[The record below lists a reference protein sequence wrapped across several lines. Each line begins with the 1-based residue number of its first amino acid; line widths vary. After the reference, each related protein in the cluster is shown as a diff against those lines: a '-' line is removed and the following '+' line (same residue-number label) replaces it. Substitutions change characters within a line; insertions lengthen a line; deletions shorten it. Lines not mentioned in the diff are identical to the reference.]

1 MYIFFCRWNI
11 FISWAL
17 HPWGRKEPCK
27 TLLQSIHC
35 SLHYSHEF
43 IERHYFYM
51 ILSSFCLKKKT
62 LHFLQKV
69 TPRHIFSCWESLECH
84 RSYSPAGLT
93 CFVGNETVGLAG
105 TPGQHNPIRKQRHL
119 SICPL
124 CFPTYPS
131 STILSSPF
139 TGFQAVCFTSSAKP
153 GSCQACYGCGRA
165 YYLPAATIVVVGFVE
180 LAGLALQI

>member
-1 MYIFFCRWNI
+1 MQDIASVNPLQF
-11 FISWAL
+11 AL
-17 HPWGRKEPCK
+17 FTW
-27 TLLQSIHC
+27 IHWEALF
-35 SLHYSHEF
+35 LHDL
-43 IERHYFYM
+43 
-51 ILSSFCLKKKT
+51 ILILPQKKT